1 MNTQSNA
8 MPESLQAQSVAPGAL
23 SATRPFY
30 WALRRELWENRF
42 VYVAPLVVAGL
53 FLIGFLITLIHLPA
67 QLRGYSG
74 TDPES
79 YREAILMPYNIAAG
93 FMMGTYILVTVFYCL
108 DALHGERRDR
118 SILFWKSLPV
128 SDRTTVLAKASIP
141 LLAVPLL
148 TSAIAIGMYWFMLL
162 LSSAVVLASDQSVAT
177 LWTQVS
183 FLQ

>member
-93 FMMGTYILVTVFYCL
+93 FMMGTYILVTLFYCAE
-108 DALHGERRDR
+108 ALHGR
-118 SILFWKSLPV
+118 SEEH
-128 SDRTTVLAKASIP
+128 
-141 LLAVPLL
+141 
-148 TSAIAIGMYWFMLL
+148 TSELQSPMYLVCRLL
-162 LSSAVVLASDQSVAT
+162 LEKKKKIQIYNIQASD
-177 LWTQVS
+177 L
-183 FLQ
+183 